1 MVHVEKIF
9 AGYVSDIDKAAW
21 KRVLLHIISTFED
34 NKKKGKQESVFYR
47 PSWFDNDLFLPIFEF
62 KIDKS
67 NSGWEIQ
74 VAKTSKQL
82 KFKSVDKVPV
92 AGYWGLL
99 CCLNITDKSTDI
111 KALFGYKDKV
121 PVVKVRESTS
131 NTTKAK
137 GEDKKGKRKADDMEP
152 EEIQSPIVDVL
163 GYLGAK
169 E

>member
-92 AGYWGLL
+92 AGY
-99 CCLNITDKSTDI
+99 
-111 KALFGYKDKV
+111 
-121 PVVKVRESTS
+121 
-131 NTTKAK
+131 
-137 GEDKKGKRKADDMEP
+137 
-152 EEIQSPIVDVL
+152 
-163 GYLGAK
+163 
-169 E
+169 